1 MSHKMN
7 DSVYGIDLGTTYS
20 AIARISELGAAEVI
34 SNFEGDQTT
43 PSVVYFEG
51 AGRAIVGG
59 EAKRVAVTDP
69 DNACLLI
76 KRQMGTAYPQEFQG
90 EVYSPEAISALILK
104 ELVSAANQESGSEVT
119 KVVITVPAYF
129 GVQEREATSQA
140 GRIAGLEVVGIVT
153 EPVAAALS
161 IGSRGDG
168 VETIMVYDLGG
179 GTFDTTIMKIGDGK
193 VEVLAVDGN
202 RKLGGADWDAA
213 LVDLIVEKFVAAA
226 NLGDDDPRHDEEFM
240 IDLQLGA
247 EEMKKSLTKRDTAT
261 IRAAYDG
268 NKANIE
274 VTRAEFEAATAHLV
288 AQTVEISQR
297 TVDIATQK
305 DAGLEIGRVLLVGG
319 SSRMPM
325 VKAALKENLGWNAQD
340 TDFDLAVAK
349 GAAIYGQAAI
359 EEVLNTGDQES
370 PVEAGVD
377 AAPRPFFPGLAATL
391 SVQNVLSRGIGVKLV
406 RGIDDQDGYIHF
418 FAHANDAIPTTP
430 DPLEAGTLVA
440 NQGFLSIQVFEQGGE
455 RESEVVADN
464 RLLKE
469 AELELPA
476 KDLPVGSPIDIFVD
490 ISGEGIVTVKVTE
503 PQSGQSLEL
512 TAAVSVLTAEQVSEE
527 TIKVSALTLR
537 S

>member
-1 MSHKMN
+1 MN

-20 AIARISELGAAEVI
+20 AIARISDLGAAEI
-34 SNFEGDQTT
+34 IANFEGDQTT

-51 AGRAIVGG
+51 PGRAIVGG

-90 EVYSPEAISALILK
+90 EVYGPEAISALILK
-104 ELVSAANQESGSEVT
+104 ELVSAANQESGREIT

-140 GRIAGLEVVGIVT
+140 GQIAGLEVVGIVT

-168 VETIMVYDLGG
+168 PETVMVYDLGG
-179 GTFDTTIMKIGDGK
+179 GTFDTTIMTIGDGR

-213 LVDLIVEKFVAAA
+213 LLDLIVTKFVAAA

-274 VTRAEFEAATAHLV
+274 VTRAEFEAATQHLI
-288 AQTVEISQR
+288 AQTVEISKR
-297 TVDIATQK
+297 TVEIAEQK
-305 DAGLEIGRVLLVGG
+305 VADLQISRVLLVGG

-325 VKAALKENLGWNAQD
+325 VKAALKDSLGWDAQD

-370 PVEAGVD
+370 PVEAGPD
-377 AAPRPFFPGLAATL
+377 ATPRPFFPGQAATL

-406 RGIDDQDGYIHF
+406 RGADDTDGYVHF
-418 FAHANDAIPTTP
+418 FAHANDTIPTSP
-430 DPLEAGTLVA
+430 DPLEAGTVVA
-440 NQGFLSIQVFEQGGE
+440 NQSVLAIGVYEQGGE

-469 AELELPA
+469 AELELPI
-476 KDLPVGSPIDIFVD
+476 KDLPVGSAIDIVVD
-490 ISGEGIVTVKVTE
+490 ISGEGIVTLKVTE
-503 PQSGQSLEL
+503 PQSGNTLEL
-512 TAAVSVLTAEQVSEE
+512 TAAVSVLTAEQVGEE
-527 TIKVSALTLR
+527 TAKVSALTLR